1 MKQKAIK
8 LILSGAAS
16 LALAVSLTATTFA
29 YVLIGNTATVDE
41 FDFKVEG
48 QEGLMISLDGTN
60 FSQDI
65 TGTELKKKL
74 ANSVEAFDNNYITG
88 TTIKNSGN
96 TIIADGDISFVKEKI
111 NRATHERTYVDANEN
126 EDYLKFDLYFKV
138 LNTKTAATNYE
149 VVFGENTYINAIED
163 VVKIQ
168 HGFATWKYDSVY
180 DYYAPTPYQANQE
193 INQNVAN
200 AMRIGVYNSEV
211 VSDPLQVYEVY
222 DNSDLGSAA
231 ITGRIDERHDP
242 YSSVMINYYN
252 VYHPFEAFTT
262 TNTTKRDYNG
272 NLLDGVYGAEDGYAF
287 NTINEYGHKDANDK
301 WIGKKVV
308 SFGNEDVVKVTMLIW
323 LEGWDADYLLGTSI
337 QGSTFACSLEFVL
350 TEV

>member
-1 MKQKAIK
+1 MKQKALK

-29 YVLIGNTATVDE
+29 YVLIGNNVTVDE

-65 TGTELKKKL
+65 TGAELKKHL
-74 ANSVEAFDNNYITG
+74 AGSVDAFDSNFITG
-88 TTIKNSGN
+88 TTIKDSGN
-96 TIIADGDISFVKEKI
+96 SIQTDGDVFFVKEKI
-111 NRATHERTYVDANEN
+111 NRATHERSYVDAVEN

-138 LNTKTAATNYE
+138 LNTKTSATNYE
-149 VVFGENTYINAIED
+149 VVFGENTYIKAIED

-168 HGFATWKYDSVY
+168 HGFATWEYDSEN
-180 DYYAPTPYQANQE
+180 DYYTPTTYHANQE

-231 ITGRIDERHDP
+231 ITGRTDERHDP

-350 TEV
+350 IEA

>member
-1 MKQKAIK
+1 MKQKALK

-29 YVLIGNTATVDE
+29 YVLIGNNVTVDE

-65 TGTELKKKL
+65 TGAELKKHL
-74 ANSVEAFDNNYITG
+74 AGSVDAFDSNYITG
-88 TTIKNSGN
+88 TTIKDSGN
-96 TIIADGDISFVKEKI
+96 SIQTDGDVFFVKEKI
-111 NRATHERTYVDANEN
+111 NRATHERSYVDAVEN

-138 LNTKTAATNYE
+138 LNTKTSATNYE
-149 VVFGENTYINAIED
+149 VVFGENTYIKAIED

-168 HGFATWKYDSVY
+168 HGFATWEYDSEN
-180 DYYAPTPYQANQE
+180 DYYTPTTYHAKDE

-200 AMRIGVYNSEV
+200 AMRIGVYNKEN
-211 VSDPLQVYEVY
+211 VSDQLQVYEVT
-222 DNSDLGSAA
+222 DSSDIGSAA
-231 ITGRIDERHDP
+231 ITGRTDKAHDP

-262 TNTTKRDYNG
+262 TNTTKKDQNG
-272 NLLDGVYGAEDGYAF
+272 NLLDGVYGAVDGEAF
-287 NTINEYGHKDANDK
+287 DTTNEYGHKDSNDK
-301 WIGKKVV
+301 WIGQKVA
-308 SFGNEDVVKVTMLIW
+308 SFGDEEVIKVTMLIW

-350 TEV
+350 TEA